1 MQARWLVLALVLAG
15 CQTHWL
21 DSEAPQ
27 APQATVAAPTDGLMM
42 GDEVRGRTENFFG
55 TRLAAAESGDDAN
68 RPAAGEPREGER
80 KMIHRGTIAVAVA
93 RTDDAIERLLTQVRG
108 WGGHLAQRV
117 DTRVTVRLPAV
128 RFDEAVAAL
137 RAYGRVTHESI
148 EAQDVTKQHLDL
160 GIRLDNA
167 RRARDR
173 LLALLEKA
181 TAVKDLLEIEGAL
194 RRLTEEIE
202 RLEGELKYLED
213 QVAMATLT
221 AEFQTVTPTSSRG
234 RAPASRFPWINR
246 VGVEHVRRAF

>member
-21 DSEAPQ
+21 DSEAPE
-27 APQATVAAPTDGLMM
+27 ATVAAPADGFMM
-42 GDEVRGRTENFFG
+42 GGDVGARPE
-55 TRLAAAESGDDAN
+55 TRYAAVDKLAEPRDNANRDDASI
-68 RPAAGEPREGER
+68 AEPGDR
-80 KMIHRGTIAVAVA
+80 KMIHRGTIGVAVA

-108 WGGHLAQRV
+108 WGGYLAQRV
-117 DTRVTVRLPAV
+117 DTRVTFRLPAA
-128 RFDEAVAAL
+128 RFDEAVASL

-167 RRARDR
+167 RRARER

-181 TAVKDLLEIEGAL
+181 TAVQDLLEIEGAL

-202 RLEGELKYLED
+202 RMEGELKYLQD

-221 AEFQTVTPTSSRG
+221 AEFQAVAPTSSRG

>member
-21 DSEAPQ
+21 DSEAPE
-27 APQATVAAPTDGLMM
+27 ATVAAPADGFMM
-42 GDEVRGRTENFFG
+42 GGDVRARSE
-55 TRLAAAESGDDAN
+55 TRYAALDKLAEPRDAANGDDAAGAE
-68 RPAAGEPREGER
+68 PAER
-80 KMIHRGTIAVAVA
+80 MMIHRGTIGVAVA

-108 WGGHLAQRV
+108 WGGYLAERV
-117 DTRVTVRLPAV
+117 DTRVTVRLPAA
-128 RFDEAVAAL
+128 RFDEAVASL

-148 EAQDVTKQHLDL
+148 EAQDVTKQHVDL

-167 RRARDR
+167 RRARER

-202 RLEGELKYLED
+202 RMEGELKYLED

-221 AEFQTVTPTSSRG
+221 AEFQAVLPASSRG